1 MMGSFEKLGILVIV
15 VIIVMIL
22 AVAVYQWGGA
32 GVDLAAAAAPT
43 VDLID
48 SEPPI
53 SRDPTALA
61 DAGAALVIASPEP
74 SRAPPKT
81 FPFEYVVARGDNL
94 WSLVRSWGLKDAF
107 AQRIAEANPQVD
119 VRRLKPGTKL
129 LIPDPAAADKA
140 PARSARATRIYEVQ
154 EGDDLSS
161 IAKKHLG
168 SAKRYPEILELNPKL
183 KLKPHRLYPGDR
195 ILLPAN

>member
-32 GVDLAAAAAPT
+32 GIDVAAATAPAT
-43 VDLID
+43 DLL
-48 SEPPI
+48 EPEPI
-53 SRDPTALA
+53 HRDPTSLS
-61 DAGAALVIASPEP
+61 DPGTPLVILPAEP
-74 SRAPPKT
+74 SRAPPSA
-81 FPFEYVVARGDNL
+81 FPFEYEVKRGDNL
-94 WSLVRSWGLKDAF
+94 WTLVRSWGLKDAF
-107 AQRIAEANPQVD
+107 AQRIADANPQVD

-129 LIPDPAAADKA
+129 YIPDPAATDKA
-140 PARSARATRIYEVQ
+140 PAPSARATRVYEVQ

-168 SAKRYPEILELNPKL
+168 SARRYPEILKLNPKVQ
-183 KLKPHRLYPGDR
+183 PHRLRPGDKL
-195 ILLPAN
+195 LLPAN